1 MLKNISNN
9 PVKEESNSNEKRY
22 ETPGD
27 ALSDVLSRPLSGKSL
42 QLSTDANSPKTIT
55 KIDGVMIGQLIA
67 LDGVKVN
74 YPGNP
79 KNKPLPAIST
89 RTVSKEDIGREVAL
103 AFVGG
108 DPAQPILLGLIEPT
122 PEIEGKNSPPTNAQI
137 DGEKLLLTGEK
148 EVVLR
153 CGKSSITLTKE
164 GKIILRGKYLL
175 SRSSGVNRIKGGSVQ
190 IN

>member
-1 MLKNISNN
+1 MLEEINERPAETDSTANEEQNNI
-9 PVKEESNSNEKRY
+9 
-22 ETPGD
+22 
-27 ALSDVLSRPLSGKSL
+27 LSDVLSRPLGGNQSL
-42 QLSTDANSPKTIT
+42 DSSKKNHSKAIT
-55 KIDGVMIGQLIA
+55 KIDGVMIGKLIA
-67 LDGVKVN
+67 AEEITVD

-79 KNKPLPAIST
+79 KGKPLPSIST
-89 RTVSKEDIGREVAL
+89 RTIGKEDIGREVAL

-108 DPAQPILLGLIEPT
+108 DPAQPILLGLVEPT
-122 PEIEGKNSPPTNAQI
+122 PKAESKNSKVLNAHI
-137 DGEKLLLTGEK
+137 DGERLLLTGEK
-148 EVVLR
+148 EIVLR

>member
-1 MLKNISNN
+1 MLEEINKNS
-9 PVKEESNSNEKRY
+9 VETESTTNEKQDK
-22 ETPGD
+22 T
-27 ALSDVLSRPLSGKSL
+27 LSDVLSRPLSGNPSFGSSENT
-42 QLSTDANSPKTIT
+42 QPKAIT
-55 KIDGVMIGQLIA
+55 KIDGVMIGTLIA
-67 LDGVKVN
+67 VEGIKID

-79 KNKPLPAIST
+79 KGKPLPAIST
-89 RTVSKEDIGREVAL
+89 RIIDEEDIGREVAL

-108 DPAQPILLGLIEPT
+108 DPTQPILLGLVEPAPKAET
-122 PEIEGKNSPPTNAQI
+122 ENTATLNARI